1 LIATQ
6 KRFLTALDQPL
17 ELASKM
23 PLELFLE
30 DYREQ
35 VERVAAE
42 VKARKE
48 EHRPNLKAKAYQH

>member
-1 LIATQ
+1 
-6 KRFLTALDQPL
+6 
-17 ELASKM
+17 
-23 PLELFLE
+23 
-30 DYREQ
+30 